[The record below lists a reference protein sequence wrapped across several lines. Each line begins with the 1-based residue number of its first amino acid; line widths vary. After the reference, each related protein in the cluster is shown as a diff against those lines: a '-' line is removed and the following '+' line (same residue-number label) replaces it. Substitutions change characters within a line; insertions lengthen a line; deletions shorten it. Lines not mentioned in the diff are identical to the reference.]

1 MRNQRPR
8 GFTLIELLV
17 VIAIIA
23 ILAAILFPVFAKAR
37 ERATA
42 TACMSNMKQIGIAI
56 YSYLQDYDESYPLN
70 RFPYP
75 GWSTGSLDASPY
87 TWKSAI
93 APLLKSTDVLK
104 CPSNPARSYPDASGN
119 WPRSYAYNGG
129 VFHEF
134 SWATTLY
141 PVPCTLQKIKDP
153 VNTLFI
159 VETRGAWSDLGP
171 WALGKPDGPYTFDKQ
186 TSLGAFN
193 IHMGRMNA
201 LFADTHA
208 RSVKLRETMGVDY
221 DGQPY
226 LWQDGTIGQPNSQ
239 AHAVLAW
246 RRAVANTMLPEY
258 K

>member
-42 TACMSNMKQIGIAI
+42 TACMSNMKQIGVAI

-70 RFPYP
+70 RFPAP
-75 GWSTGSLDASPY
+75 GFPVGGNLDGSPY
-87 TWKSAI
+87 TWKNAI
-93 APLLKSTDVLK
+93 SPLLKSTEVLR
-104 CPSNPARSYPDASGN
+104 CPSNPARDYKDASGQ
-119 WPRSYAYNGG
+119 WPRSYAYNGA
-129 VFHEF
+129 VFHEYTW
-134 SWATTLY
+134 SNTCA
-141 PVPCTLQKIKDP
+141 PCTLSKIKDP
-153 VNTLFI
+153 VSTLFI
-159 VETRGAWSDLGP
+159 VETRGAWSDLGE
-171 WALGKPDGPYTFDKQ
+171 WALGPSPYPFDKKP
-186 TSLGAFN
+186 SLGAFN

-208 RSVKLRETMGVDY
+208 RSVKLRETMGIDY
-221 DGQPY
+221 ANQPY
-226 LWQDGTIGQPNSQ
+226 LWQDGTIGQPNRTQ
-239 AHAVLAW
+239 NATIAY
-246 RRAVANTMLPEY
+246 RRAVADKILPEY